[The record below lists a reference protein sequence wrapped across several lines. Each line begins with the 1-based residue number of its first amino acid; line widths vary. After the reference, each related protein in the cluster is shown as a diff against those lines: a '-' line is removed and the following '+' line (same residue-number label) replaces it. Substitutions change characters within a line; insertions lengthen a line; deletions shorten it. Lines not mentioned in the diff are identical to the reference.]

1 MSGSQFSPTELAL
14 SAFAKMDAAPLEEYM
29 SLCSMVMAL
38 LEDQRQDSLGNIQVP
53 KETIVR
59 VIKTSS
65 VMALMLNN
73 IKSTMIVNEPASVEE
88 SLVSSMRM
96 IEAAKEDYNPG
107 DVLYFLPRC
116 CQFHDIPPGV
126 PFVVL
131 DNFVAADPEDI
142 AFPKKY
148 AIEVA
153 FIGKNGTVMC
163 AIVDRRR
170 LSKEKHEISK
180 ILDMPSTATVS

>member
-1 MSGSQFSPTELAL
+1 M
-14 SAFAKMDAAPLEEYM
+14 
-29 SLCSMVMAL
+29 
-38 LEDQRQDSLGNIQVP
+38 
-53 KETIVR
+53 
-59 VIKTSS
+59 
-65 VMALMLNN
+65 MLNN
-73 IKSTMIVNEPASVEE
+73 IKSNMIVNEPASVEE